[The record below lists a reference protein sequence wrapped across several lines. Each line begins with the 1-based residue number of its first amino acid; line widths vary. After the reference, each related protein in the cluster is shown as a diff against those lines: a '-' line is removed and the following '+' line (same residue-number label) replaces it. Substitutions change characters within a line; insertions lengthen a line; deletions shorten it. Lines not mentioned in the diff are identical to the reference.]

1 MLSLGLNDDW
11 HTSSS
16 IGLRPQHFKDIL
28 SYDTSWHVFL
38 PKLAAFV
45 QLVLEGRTPSIV
57 YFALLLCCQFDC
69 PMKNGGN
76 YSFAGGCTLVP
87 CGKIA
92 AGSLASASRRC
103 RNSSPCSQD
112 VRWQAQRSPLDYQ
125 AGFQQH
131 Y

>member
-92 AGSLASASRRC
+92 AGRVKKELTTAA
-103 RNSSPCSQD
+103 
-112 VRWQAQRSPLDYQ
+112 
-125 AGFQQH
+125 
-131 Y
+131 